1 MVFLT
6 AQHPN
11 YSGACIVY
19 ELCFLTFVG
28 KEMAHKSLQK
38 NLGLAAHFK
47 QHSIKSV
54 CKRSGTLLAPP
65 NRTLPISNIP
75 ATTCSSANEFG
86 VA

>member
-28 KEMAHKSLQK
+28 KEMAHNGLQK
-38 NLGLAAHFK
+38 KHRAGGALQTA
-47 QHSIKSV
+47 
-54 CKRSGTLLAPP
+54 
-65 NRTLPISNIP
+65 
-75 ATTCSSANEFG
+75 
-86 VA
+86 